1 MRVPYDKI
9 FLACTGPRCNAE
21 TRGIEC
27 GSNIRD
33 LLKDVNKQAGRKP
46 TVRVLATSCLDLCD
60 HGPNMVVEP
69 EHVVYSHL
77 TRESAVEVYR
87 GEMGDGAVRADL
99 QLDYAEFDAG
109 ASKAQRKSGD

>member
-1 MRVPYDKI
+1 MKVPYDKL

-60 HGPNMVVEP
+60 HGPNMLVEP
-69 EHVVYSHL
+69 DHVVYSHL
-77 TRESAVEVYR
+77 TRDLAVEVYH
-87 GEMGDGAVRADL
+87 GEMGDVPRRDDL
-99 QLDYAEFDAG
+99 QLPYDEFAAG
-109 ASKAQRKSGD
+109 PSKAQRKP

>member
-1 MRVPYDKI
+1 MRVPYDKLFI
-9 FLACTGPRCNAE
+9 ACTGPRCNAE

-60 HGPNMVVEP
+60 HGPNMLVEP
-69 EHVVYSHL
+69 DHVVYSHL
-77 TRESAVEVYR
+77 TRETAVEVYH
-87 GEMGDGAVRADL
+87 GEMGDGPRRDDL
-99 QLDYAEFDAG
+99 QLEYEEFDAG
-109 ASKAQRKSGD
+109 PSKAQRVGN